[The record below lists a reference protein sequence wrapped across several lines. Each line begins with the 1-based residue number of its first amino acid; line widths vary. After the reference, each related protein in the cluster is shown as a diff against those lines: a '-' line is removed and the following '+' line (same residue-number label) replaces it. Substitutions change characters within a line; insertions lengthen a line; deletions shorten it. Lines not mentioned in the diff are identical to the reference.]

1 MKKIFL
7 TFGIALFGFTAV
19 LAQDSDILQEEEMD
33 TQTES
38 VEMEAEEAREEVSL
52 DLLPMAVQDAVST
65 GEFENMEIK
74 KAYRVSATQTGQTAG
89 NASSEAYLVVLE
101 GDNGK
106 KKVKVNEQGQI
117 LESKDAHKDKGEKE
131 AY

>member
-38 VEMEAEEAREEVSL
+38 VEMGAEEAREEVSL
-52 DLLPMAVQDAVST
+52 DALPMAVQDAVST

-101 GDNGK
+101 GDSGK
-106 KKVKVNEQGQI
+106 KKVKVNEQGEI

-131 AY
+131 VY